1 MTVEEMYELTMSPF
15 REWWKGLG
23 ISLRAMGRGD
33 FVPIAI
39 ARVIYRST
47 WVSVTTRVLADRVA
61 VGDLCRTRD
70 GRYYSPTCQ
79 CALCAQIRYEETHE

>member
-23 ISLRAMGRGD
+23 MTIRAIGRGD

-39 ARVIYRST
+39 ARAIYRST
-47 WVSVTTRVLADRVA
+47 WVSVTTRVLDDRVA
-61 VGDLCRTRD
+61 SGDLCRTKE

-79 CALCAQIRYEETHE
+79 CALCVQIRYEENYE